1 MVRGNRHAHRNGTH
15 HQHPPDPRAAED
27 NIQRSSQRQSVRSH
41 HHQHRKQGDTKKAN
55 GRRNSTTRA
64 SQTKPA
70 TKQTTNPQRKIP
82 TNTIGNS
89 SCHRSDVMAT
99 IRLPETR
106 HQPTHTPRNKRTDAR
121 HRRRALGRHIPANR
135 GSGNPYRHHRTP
147 GPRRQTHVHQTRPS
161 PRR

>member
-15 HQHPPDPRAAED
+15 HQHPLIMRAED
-27 NIQRSSQRQSVRSH
+27 NINKQPTSKRMQPPSPTPQTRQS
-41 HHQHRKQGDTKKAN
+41 KKAN

-70 TKQTTNPQRKIP
+70 TKQTANPQRKIP

-89 SCHRSDVMAT
+89 SSHPAT
-99 IRLPETR
+99 SWQPSTTR
-106 HQPTHTPRNKRTDAR
+106 NSASAYPYATEQ
-121 HRRRALGRHIPANR
+121 ANR
-135 GSGNPYRHHRTP
+135 RSPSAQGIGKAHPCQSGSGNPYRHHRTP